1 MPKQVYDQ
9 YQSELRQGKA
19 KPWYDFS
26 DLPVWGGTLP
36 GTPEDAAYI
45 STELAKDISPVI
57 GPYRSGVRSTQE
69 YNKMMSLLDE
79 GDYTGAISPGIWSLL
94 ESADAGLSSLGYLLG
109 GPLLGGALSS
119 PFDLAR
125 ASRPIFTSPAQKAVS
140 EVGKDALPAQ
150 QWMKQLEG
158 RGVKK
163 DELEWTGLQ
172 DFLKGRKGNIP
183 KTEVEDF
190 IEANKIDVQEVLKSS
205 VNPYPYTT
213 ADEWSDAIERA
224 ERAGDWDEADNLNRM
239 WESAEGLGPVGEP
252 KFSKPD
258 WQLPGGENYRELL
271 LTLPVKK
278 SAQFDPSKVKFERN
292 RRSVTQADFKAYY
305 DGKFLGTFDDTP
317 ELVDS
322 GEYITKTDDEI
333 IDQIRRRFEGSPEL
347 GIKALDEGQTF
358 RGGHYSEPN
367 VLAHI
372 RFNERVDPDGKKVL
386 FIEEIQ
392 SDWAQKGRKHGF
404 IDESK
409 LIKELPEGFTVREIP
424 PDTMYY
430 QTGTGTV
437 LNGDLPRWQV
447 LDQDQN
453 PVSSASPNRD
463 SAVNAA
469 INHINEVK
477 SSGDIPRAP
486 FMEDTNQ
493 WANLSLKRMIR
504 WAADNDFDSI
514 AWTTGKQQ
522 AERYDLSKQISE
534 VHYQGTDFTAFD
546 HSGNRVIQRTGV
558 RKEDLEDIIGK
569 EAAKKLLEQPNIAPP
584 TSRYQQRSL
593 KGQDLEVGG
602 EGMEGFYDD
611 IVVNQAKKIGKK
623 HGAKVEKGH
632 ADAELSRRQIT
643 KMEGEGWDGEY
654 VLTKATTPEERWMQ
668 FDTFEEAQ
676 EYLLKTDPLDD
687 EAGKV
692 WKMKLTDKL
701 KKAAKEGLPYYALV
715 PPSLLAIGAQQERQ
729 SLLE

>member
-1 MPKQVYDQ
+1 M
-9 YQSELRQGKA
+9 
-19 KPWYDFS
+19 
-26 DLPVWGGTLP
+26 
-36 GTPEDAAYI
+36 
-45 STELAKDISPVI
+45 
-57 GPYRSGVRSTQE
+57 
-69 YNKMMSLLDE
+69 
-79 GDYTGAISPGIWSLL
+79 
-94 ESADAGLSSLGYLLG
+94 
-109 GPLLGGALSS
+109 
-119 PFDLAR
+119 
-125 ASRPIFTSPAQKAVS
+125 
-140 EVGKDALPAQ
+140 
-150 QWMKQLEG
+150 
-158 RGVKK
+158 
-163 DELEWTGLQ
+163 
-172 DFLKGRKGNIP
+172 
-183 KTEVEDF
+183 
-190 IEANKIDVQEVLKSS
+190 
-205 VNPYPYTT
+205 
-213 ADEWSDAIERA
+213 
-224 ERAGDWDEADNLNRM
+224 
-239 WESAEGLGPVGEP
+239 
-252 KFSKPD
+252 
-258 WQLPGGENYRELL
+258 

-372 RFNERVDPDGKKVL
+372 RFNERVDPDGNKVL

-392 SDWAQKGRKHGF
+392 SDWAQKGRKVGF
-404 IDESK
+404 SEPLPAEIRNK
-409 LIKELPEGFTVREIP
+409 LQKELSEKQIQLEEAAKKHFGGISEPGLEQNSLLHTINVNTQRDFAKYLGVPQDEASRIFNLPMEIGALENRLA
-424 PDTMYY
+424 
-430 QTGTGTV
+430 GTGQ
-437 LNGDLPRWQV
+437 G
-447 LDQDQN
+447 
-453 PVSSASPNRD
+453 
-463 SAVNAA
+463 
-469 INHINEVK
+469 
-477 SSGDIPRAP
+477 SGVPRAP
-486 FMEDTNQ
+486 FLEDTNQ

-522 AERYDLSKQISE
+522 AERYDLSKQIDSL
-534 VHYQGTDFTAFD
+534 HYEPESKKLYAYRKDD
-546 HSGNRVIQRTGV
+546 YEPVIREIV
-558 RKEDLEDIIGK
+558 EPEKLSDYIGK
-569 EAAKKLLEQPNIAPP
+569 EASKKLLDTKLKKIPVGASDNMVP
-584 TSRYQQRSL
+584 THIL
-593 KGQDLEVGG
+593 EGQDLEIGG
-602 EGMEGFYDD
+602 EGMAGFYDD
-611 IVVNQAKKIGKK
+611 IVVNQARKIGKK